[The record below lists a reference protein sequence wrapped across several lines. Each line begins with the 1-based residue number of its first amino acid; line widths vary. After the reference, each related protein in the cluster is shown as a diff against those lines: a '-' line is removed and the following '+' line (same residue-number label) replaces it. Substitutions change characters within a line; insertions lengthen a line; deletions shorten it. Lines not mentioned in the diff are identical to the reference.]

1 MTLKAIMYLLYIGN
15 VDSGEEMGNEDEE
28 ERGFDSRK
36 AREEG
41 NKNPANGILCGR
53 REEKL

>member
-15 VDSGEEMGNEDEE
+15 VDSGEMGNEDEE